1 MAADE
6 PLARHTTLRIGGPAD
21 FFVEP
26 ETETGLRAL
35 LSLCR
40 EYGVDVH
47 FLGQGSNVL
56 VPDEGVRGVVL
67 TTRRL
72 YRHCTFAGTEVT
84 AGSGCALGRLVQLSL
99 ERGLGGLEPLAGI
112 PGTVGGAV
120 FMNAGTP
127 SGSIADRLTWVRL
140 IDLSG
145 EESLL
150 TPAEMGFA
158 YRTSRLQRE
167 PGRLVAEVGLHL
179 EPAPQASTEL
189 LRAAAARRRKTQPLE
204 YPNAG
209 SIFRNPPGDYAG
221 RLIEAVGAKGLSVG
235 GAQISPLHANFIVN
249 TGGATAADVL
259 ELMRIAR
266 GLVRQR
272 FGLTLV
278 PEIRLFGAPPGA
290 LERRLDEG
298 GGESGGALPD

>member
-1 MAADE
+1 MAAGE

-26 ETETGLRAL
+26 ETETALRAL

-72 YRHCTFAGTEVT
+72 FNRCTFAGTEVT
-84 AGSGCALGRLVQLSL
+84 VGSGYALGRLVQLSL

-120 FMNAGTP
+120 FMNAGTAA
-127 SGSIADRLTWVRL
+127 GTIGDRLVWARL
-140 IDLSG
+140 LDLAG

-150 TPAEMGFA
+150 SREEMGFG
-158 YRTSRLQRE
+158 YRTSRLQQE
-167 PGRLVAEVGLHL
+167 PGRLVAEVRLRL
-179 EPAPQASTEL
+179 EEAPQVSADL
-189 LRAAAARRRKTQPLE
+189 LRAAAARRRRTQPLS

-221 RLIEAVGAKGLSVG
+221 RLIEAVGAKGLAVG

-266 GLVRQR
+266 GLVRER

-278 PEIRLFGAPPGA
+278 PEIRLFGAPAGT

-298 GGESGGALPD
+298 GGETGGTLPD

>member
-1 MAADE
+1 MAAGE

-35 LSLCR
+35 LSLCA
-40 EYGVDVH
+40 ESGVDVH

-72 YRHCTFAGTEVT
+72 FDRCRFQGREVT
-84 AGSGCALGRLVQLSL
+84 VGSGFALGRLVQLSL
-99 ERGLGGLEPLAGI
+99 EQGLGGLEPLAGI

-120 FMNAGTP
+120 YMNAGTP
-127 SGSIADRLTWVRL
+127 AGSIGDRLVWARL
-140 IDLSG
+140 IGPSG
-145 EESLL
+145 EERRL
-150 TPAEMGFA
+150 AREEMGFG
-158 YRTSRLQRE
+158 YRTSRLQSE
-167 PGRLVAEVGLHL
+167 PGWLVAEVRL
-179 EPAPQASTEL
+179 ELDEAPRVNAEI
-189 LRAAAARRRKTQPLE
+189 LRAAARRRRQTQPLA

-221 RLIEAVGAKGLSVG
+221 RLIEAVGAKGLAVG
-235 GAQISPLHANFIVN
+235 GAEISTLHANFIVN
-249 TGGATAADVL
+249 TGGATAADVI

-266 GLVRQR
+266 RLVRQR

-278 PEIRLFGAPPGA
+278 PEIRLFGVPAGT
-290 LERRLDEG
+290 LERWLDEG
-298 GGESGGALPD
+298 GGEAVGTLPH